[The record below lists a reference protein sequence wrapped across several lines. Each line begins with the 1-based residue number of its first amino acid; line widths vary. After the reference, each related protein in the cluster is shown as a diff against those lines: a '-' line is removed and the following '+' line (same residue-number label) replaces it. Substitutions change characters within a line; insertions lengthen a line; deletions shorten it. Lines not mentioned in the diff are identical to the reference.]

1 MKTDCRNKPLS
12 IKAKLQQLIGSI
24 CRKLIEIAAVAAAAV
39 FLNLGLEM
47 EMMVIGKG

>member
-12 IKAKLQQLIGSI
+12 IKAKSQQLIELI
-24 CRKLIEIAAVAAAAV
+24 CRTLIEIAVAAAV

-47 EMMVIGKG
+47 EMMVIGTR